1 MERKGFFPT
10 FDIVEEG
17 FSSINMVD
25 REDEPYAP
33 KETGKKRSGEETSSH
48 YTDPSAPGLETV
60 FFDNNTS
67 KTTIIVKFKGSV
79 DMVLCPMV
87 LESIQRMFEA
97 LTPTFQL
104 LHPVSVINHLHS
116 AALDRVEAKNT
127 LKKEKS
133 LDLQEKLV
141 DTREK
146 QLKTSKSTSKK
157 NKVSRTTKDLHTS
170 TCIQNEILF
179 CCPTGYCNN

>member
-67 KTTIIVKFKGSV
+67 KTTIIVKFKERV
-79 DMVLCPMV
+79 DVVLCPMV
-87 LESIQRMFEA
+87 LESIQTMFEA
-97 LTPTFQL
+97 LTPTFQV
-104 LHPVSVINHLHS
+104 PQI
-116 AALDRVEAKNT
+116 AKVWPLSS
-127 LKKEKS
+127 LKVNR
-133 LDLQEKLV
+133 LV
-141 DTREK
+141 LR
-146 QLKTSKSTSKK
+146 
-157 NKVSRTTKDLHTS
+157 N
-170 TCIQNEILF
+170 
-179 CCPTGYCNN
+179 